1 MRRRSFIAMML
12 TAASRPLAGRAQ
24 QSERIRRVGYL
35 TGATGSPEDELGV
48 VETRALVEGLRELG
62 WFDGRNIVIEHRFSG
77 SGRARIQA
85 NSKALVALN
94 PDVIIT
100 VGGPSLA
107 ALLAETRTIP
117 IVFTVVSDPVAAGFV
132 TNLSH
137 PVGNAT
143 GFSVSEALVAG
154 KWLQLLKEIAPSINR
169 ALVIAEADSP
179 ANQVLQDGVVAA
191 GPPIRLEVATAAV
204 QSLGDVE
211 KAVEAFAREPG
222 GGLVVLS
229 NPLLADN
236 IQGYHALAMQ
246 YRLPAIYSYP
256 VYARSGGLISYGI
269 DPVEQFH
276 GAAGY
281 IDKILRGAKPSDLPV
296 QQPTRFYLVINMKTA
311 KALGLTVPP
320 SILARADEVI
330 E

>member
-1 MRRRSFIAMML
+1 MW
-12 TAASRPLAGRAQ
+12 PLAVRAQ

-62 WFDGRNIVIEHRFSG
+62 WFDGRNIAIEHRFSG

-85 NSKALVALN
+85 NAKALVALN

-117 IVFTVVSDPVAAGFV
+117 IVFTVVSDPVAAGFI

-137 PVGNAT
+137 PGGNAT

-191 GPPIRLEVATAAV
+191 GPPMELMVATASV

-211 KAVEAFAREPG
+211 RAVEGFARE
-222 GGLVVLS
+222 
-229 NPLLADN
+229 
-236 IQGYHALAMQ
+236 
-246 YRLPAIYSYP
+246 
-256 VYARSGGLISYGI
+256 
-269 DPVEQFH
+269 
-276 GAAGY
+276 
-281 IDKILRGAKPSDLPV
+281 
-296 QQPTRFYLVINMKTA
+296 
-311 KALGLTVPP
+311 
-320 SILARADEVI
+320 
-330 E
+330 